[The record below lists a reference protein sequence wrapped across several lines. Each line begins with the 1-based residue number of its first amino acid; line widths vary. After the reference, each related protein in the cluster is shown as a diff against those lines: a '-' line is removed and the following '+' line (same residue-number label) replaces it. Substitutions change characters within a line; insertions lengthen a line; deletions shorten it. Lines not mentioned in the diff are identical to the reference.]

1 MTPSIKGFFKYLRR
15 CLGNRIFAVGF
26 IMVLTVFIV
35 AILAEFLAVQPY
47 QEMDVARTL
56 EPPSGRYPLGTDHYG
71 RCLFSRIIYGSRLAL
86 KVGFMIVGI
95 TSFIGITLGLM
106 AGLAEGIIDSL
117 IAYISD
123 VTWSLPP
130 VVFALA
136 IVMLLG
142 PSLNNVIIALALIS
156 WPQLARVVRSK
167 TRSTKTELY
176 IEAAHASGMST
187 GRMIFRHLLPNI
199 LSAIIVLVT
208 LQLPHAIIASTALG
222 FLGLGAQPPAPDWG
236 VMLNE
241 GMDFIRVAPWQSIF
255 PGLALVWTVLGFNLM
270 GVGLRDILDPNI
282 PD

>member
-1 MTPSIKGFFKYLRR
+1 MLKNLKNFLP
-15 CLGNRIFAVGF
+15 RIYRNKFLLFGLMM
-26 IMVLTVFIV
+26 ILTVIFI
-35 AILAEFLAVQPY
+35 AVFADSIALQSY
-47 QEMDVARTL
+47 REMDVVHTL
-56 EPPSGRYPLGTDHYG
+56 ESPSLDHPFGTDQYG

-86 KVGFMIVGI
+86 QVGLLIVSI
-95 TSFIGITLGLM
+95 STLIGVSLGLI
-106 AGLAEGIIDSL
+106 AGLNDGLIDNFIS
-117 IAYISD
+117 YISD

-142 PSLNNVIIALALIS
+142 PSLNNVIIALSLIS

-167 TRSTKTELY
+167 TKSTKEKLY
-176 IEAAHASGMST
+176 IEAAQALGMKT
-187 GRMIFRHLLPNI
+187 GRLVLKHLLPNI

-208 LQLPHAIIASTALG
+208 LQLPQAIIASTALG
-222 FLGLGAQPPAPDWG
+222 FLGLGSQPPAPDWG

-255 PGLALVWTVLGFNLM
+255 PGLALVWTVLGFNLF
-270 GVGLRDILDPNI
+270 GVGLRDVLDPNL